1 MSAHISLNYTIRLA
15 YHPCAFFSLSQPFLS
30 SISTCEPCSC
40 TLSFSML
47 SLDHVIWSTSMTERR
62 HGCCWVQLCRPW
74 CKSDGLRL
82 ARTQVFLF
90 IGHAALMLLVQNG
103 RVDARKDTDLF
114 VYRETW
120 RIDMT
125 IVRVQLAN
133 PCRSGLSE
141 MNWIGLDWIIRLV
154 IAIYSFVISLH
165 SGYIFYGSIQY
176 VLFLIH

>member
-1 MSAHISLNYTIRLA
+1 
-15 YHPCAFFSLSQPFLS
+15 
-30 SISTCEPCSC
+30 
-40 TLSFSML
+40 
-47 SLDHVIWSTSMTERR
+47 
-62 HGCCWVQLCRPW
+62 
-74 CKSDGLRL
+74 
-82 ARTQVFLF
+82 
-90 IGHAALMLLVQNG
+90 
-103 RVDARKDTDLF
+103 
-114 VYRETW
+114 
-120 RIDMT
+120 MT